1 MFNRPCCRWLLGLA
15 ALSFG
20 LTGCQATPSNLSTQ
34 LDRDPFQERRRLM
47 VLRQIEARG
56 IQDAR
61 VLRSLRRVPR
71 HRLVPES
78 LVDYAYY
85 DRPLPIGF
93 DQTISQPYIVALM
106 SEALAVGPGAR
117 VLEVGTGSGY
127 QAAVLAEMGATVFT
141 VEIVPEL
148 AERASNALAQLG
160 YDQVTVRHGDGY
172 IGWEEE
178 APFDGIVVT
187 AAPEQVPQAL
197 LDQLAEGGRLII
209 PVGRQGAN
217 QQLRLYHRQQG
228 KIQIRSLGPVR
239 FVPFTRLP

>member
-1 MFNRPCCRWLLGLA
+1 MFNRCCCRRLLKLA
-15 ALSFG
+15 ALSLG
-20 LTGCQATPSNLSTQ
+20 LTGCQASSARLSNQ
-34 LDRDPFQERRRLM
+34 LDQDPFQERRRLM

-56 IQDAR
+56 IRDAR
-61 VLRSLRRVPR
+61 VLRAMRGVPR
-71 HRLVPES
+71 HRLVPGS

-106 SEALAVGPGAR
+106 TEALAVKTGQR

-127 QAAVLAEMGATVFT
+127 QAAVLAEMGVTVFT

-160 YDQVTVRHGDGY
+160 YDKVTVRHGDGY

-178 APFDGIVVT
+178 APFDGIIVT
-187 AAPEQVPQAL
+187 AAPEDVPQPL

-209 PVGRQGAN
+209 PVGRQRAN
-217 QQLRLYHRQQG
+217 QQLRVYRKQQG
-228 KIQIRSLGPVR
+228 KIQVRSLGPVR